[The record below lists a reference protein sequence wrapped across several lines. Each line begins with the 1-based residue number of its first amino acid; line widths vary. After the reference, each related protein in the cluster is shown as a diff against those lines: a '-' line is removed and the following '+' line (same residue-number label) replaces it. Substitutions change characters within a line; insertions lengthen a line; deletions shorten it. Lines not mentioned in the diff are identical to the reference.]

1 MKRSQLEHI
10 IRAAGAITNQDE
22 LIIIG
27 SQALL
32 GQFPD
37 APGELLVSVEADVF
51 PKDRPGLSIQI
62 DGAIGE
68 LSPFHQTFGYY
79 AHGVDETTAQLP
91 GGWKE
96 RLVAIQNEN
105 TRGVIGWCLEVHDLA
120 FSKLAAGREK
130 DVAFVRGL
138 FDHRLIDR
146 GTLQQRIDSPEL
158 SDDSRL
164 TLQNRFQL
172 VHKPGS

>member
-37 APGELLVSVEADVF
+37 APEELLHSIEADVF
-51 PKDRPGLSIQI
+51 PKHRPDLSIQI

-79 AHGVDETTAQLP
+79 AHGVDESTARLP
-91 GGWKE
+91 DGWKE
-96 RLVAIQNEN
+96 RLIAIHNEN
-105 TRGVIGWCLEVHDLA
+105 TRGVTGWCLEVHDLA
-120 FSKLAAGREK
+120 IGKLAAGREK
-130 DVAFVRGL
+130 DLAFARNL
-138 FDHRLIDR
+138 LIHRLVNPQILWDR
-146 GTLQQRIDSPEL
+146 IQSLTSAAELKGLVQDRLKAVQRPA
-158 SDDSRL
+158 
-164 TLQNRFQL
+164 
-172 VHKPGS
+172 